1 MLSAFPAVHRRAD
14 AGPSERDIVMARG
27 TKEQVI
33 VGEQH
38 DLRLEW
44 HHAKLLLLLVVT
56 VLGAFFRLH
65 RIGSLPPGDR
75 YDPAFYGVDALRVL
89 SGERPI
95 FFYDYAGQHRVEP
108 LFSYLVA
115 LCFLVVGP
123 STLGIHL
130 AGALVGIVTVPAV
143 YVAAEG
149 LLSALPRQD
158 RILLKRWGPL
168 VAALMV
174 AISYWHLT
182 WSRYGVRAILVPL
195 FASLVVAALWEG
207 LRRSTAEG
215 ERGWAGRWSFVL
227 CGVML
232 GASLYTY
239 QAARLLPV
247 LVVTGFGCGAWQ
259 RRRLLWD
266 DLTNLLIVGLVAL
279 LIFAPLGIYFIRHP
293 ESFSARVDEVLVIEE
308 GEAVEES
315 IGTLWQQTRQALLS
329 FLVGTDDAPY
339 RTLPGRP
346 SLNPV
351 FSALLVLGIGWG
363 LSRLESPVYAFLVVW
378 LVLLSV
384 PAALADQGSAAKR
397 AIGALPAVAVLVAVG
412 ASGPLDLLGRRLNVG
427 WRRRLVRATWVAAL
441 AVGFAYAGWATYRDY
456 FVKWASMPGLST
468 HFEVERAAIGDYVRE
483 LPADERVY
491 VSPEVPSHPVI
502 RFHSGGRDDV
512 QGYNGRVCFV
522 VPERAETSTT
532 YVIDPHQDQRSLGFL
547 ESTMPAGYL
556 VDTPESYVERGSFV
570 VYRIPAG
577 SRAVL
582 SAGRT
587 VSAIWG
593 DQMELFGFDGARES
607 FAPGEKV
614 SLTLYY
620 RVLRD
625 RDQRYTAFVHLLG
638 PEDESSS
645 GPLQAQYDSEPCHG
659 FFATSSWVP
668 GEIITDRIEVNVP
681 DAAPVGT
688 YRLVTGFYETGTG
701 QRLGA
706 SGPSAADHDL
716 VLLAEIEITDGPGS

>member
-1 MLSAFPAVHRRAD
+1 M
-14 AGPSERDIVMARG
+14 GRG
-27 TKEQVI
+27 TKERVI
-33 VGEQH
+33 VGDQC

-44 HHAKLLLLLVVT
+44 RHGKLLLLLVVT
-56 VLGAFFRLH
+56 VLAAFFRLH
-65 RIGSLPPGDR
+65 RIGGLPPGDR

-89 SGERPI
+89 SGERPV

-115 LCFLVVGP
+115 LCFVVVGP

-130 AGALVGIVTVPAV
+130 AAALVGIVTVPAV

-149 LLSALPRQD
+149 LLAALPRQD
-158 RILLKRWGPL
+158 RALLKRWGPL

-195 FASLVVAALWEG
+195 FASLVVAALWSG
-207 LRRSTAEG
+207 LRRSTDEG
-215 ERGWAGRWSFVL
+215 ERGWAGKWSFVL
-227 CGVML
+227 CGLML

-239 QAARLLPV
+239 QAARLLPL
-247 LVVTGFGCGAWQ
+247 LVVAGFGCAAWQ
-259 RRRLLWD
+259 RGRLLWN

-279 LIFAPLGIYFIRHP
+279 LTFAPLGIYFIRHP
-293 ESFSARVDEVLVIEE
+293 ESFSARVDEVIVIDE

-315 IGTLWQQTRQALLS
+315 IRTLWQQTRQALLS

-351 FSALLVLGIGWG
+351 FSALLVLGIVWGWSC
-363 LSRLESPVYAFLVVW
+363 LDRPVYAFLVAW

-384 PAALADQGSAAKR
+384 PAALAGQGSAAKR

-412 ASGPLDLLGRRLNVG
+412 ALGPLDRFRRWLSDRRVG
-427 WRRRLVRATWVAAL
+427 RLVGATCVTAL

-456 FVKWASMPGLST
+456 FVKWASLPGLPT

-483 LPADERVY
+483 LPADESVY
-491 VSPEVPSHPVI
+491 ISPEVPSHPVI
-502 RFHSGGRDDV
+502 RFHMGGRDDV

-522 VPERAETSTT
+522 FPEHTETSTT
-532 YVIDPHQDQRSLGFL
+532 YIIDPRQDQRSLDLL

-556 VDTPESYVERGSFV
+556 VDTPESYVEGGSFV
-570 VYRIPAG
+570 AYRIPAG

-587 VSAIWG
+587 VSATWG
-593 DQMELFGFDGARES
+593 DQIELFGFDAARES

-614 SLTLYY
+614 TLTLYY
-620 RVLRD
+620 RALQD
-625 RDQRYTAFVHLLG
+625 GDQRYTAFVHLLG
-638 PEDESSS
+638 SEDVSSL
-645 GPLQAQYDSEPCHG
+645 GPLQAQNDGEPCHG

-668 GEIITDRIEVNVP
+668 GEIIADRIEVNVP
-681 DAAPVGT
+681 DDAPVGM

-706 SGPSAADHDL
+706 SGPSAAGHDL